1 MVIAKRY
8 LKKRESTSFKIDI
21 IRHVSILKITILICD
36 ITCTSI
42 IYCISHF
49 SEILGSSGFCPSL
62 GFQI

>member
-36 ITCTSI
+36 ITYTSI
-42 IYCISHF
+42 IYISHF
-49 SEILGSSGFCPSL
+49 SEILGSS
-62 GFQI
+62 

>member
-36 ITCTSI
+36 ITYTSI
-42 IYCISHF
+42 IYISHF
-49 SEILGSSGFCPSL
+49 SEILGPSRFCPSL